1 MRFDPNYIFGVL
13 ILPHKKP
20 SSPPFP
26 HQIVVNC
33 DVLVVGAS
41 PSGIAAATSAAEGG
55 AEVILLDKDMGG
67 EFDHPANTFFDGM
80 FSRAGLAVERDYV
93 LHDLDG
99 MHIISPGGCVIEIPA
114 PGRFIDRSR
123 FDDLHLERAEMAGAK
138 LLRGEAKSA
147 PLASASRRV
156 ETDSGEIGARV
167 VIDASGVDGL
177 IARKEGL
184 APLKHP
190 EDVAWAAEAVVELPG
205 LGEEK
210 YFEYFVGSISPGWK
224 ATFSPGGGD
233 MATLGVFV
241 RGHGRDVRP
250 FLERFVEMFKKY
262 KSADY
267 DVAEMKIVSINRG
280 GDAIATLPGEIV
292 SDSLM
297 ATGAAAGMSGMAY
310 AIRAGTIVGEVAAG
324 AAASGDVSKR
334 RLSAYASRWRREFGL
349 EYRMGRASLVTLG
362 RLKDEEID
370 RLAEGFAKSDLD
382 LSGSFFRKGLSA
394 GIAMAKAR
402 PRTIPALVRSFAEG

>member
-1 MRFDPNYIFGVL
+1 
-13 ILPHKKP
+13 
-20 SSPPFP
+20 
-26 HQIVVNC
+26 VNC

-41 PSGIAAATSAAEGG
+41 PSGIAAATSSAKGG

-67 EFDHPANTFFDGM
+67 KFDHPANTFFDGM
-80 FSRAGLAVERDYV
+80 FHRAGLEVELDNV

-99 MHIISPGGCVIEIPA
+99 MHIVSPGGCVLNIPA
-114 PGRFIDRSR
+114 PGRFIDRAR
-123 FDDLHLERAEMAGAK
+123 FDALHLERAERAGAE

-147 PLASASRRV
+147 PLAGAGRRV
-156 ETDSGEIGARV
+156 ETDDLGEIEARV
-167 VIDASGVDGL
+167 VIDASGVDGR
-177 IARKEGL
+177 IARMAGL
-184 APLKHP
+184 SPLRHP

-210 YFEYFVGSISPGWK
+210 RFEYFVGSISPGWK

-233 MATLGVFV
+233 LATLGVFV

-250 FLERFVEMFKKY
+250 FLDRFVEMFKRY
-262 KSADY
+262 KSTSY
-267 DVAEMKIVSINRG
+267 DVEEMKIVSINRG

-310 AIRAGTIVGEVAAG
+310 AMRAGSIAGEVAAG
-324 AAASGDVSKR
+324 SVGSKDVSKR
-334 RLSAYASRWRREFGL
+334 GLSPYVRLWRREFGL
-349 EYRMGRASLVTLG
+349 EYRMGRASLETL
-362 RLKDEEID
+362 RKMTDDEID
-370 RLAEGFAKSDLD
+370 SLTRGLAKRDLD

-394 GIAMAKAR
+394 GIAMARSR
-402 PRTIPALVRSFAEG
+402 PRTIPTLVRSLAEG

>member
-1 MRFDPNYIFGVL
+1 MSASETFITPYF
-13 ILPHKKP
+13 
-20 SSPPFP
+20 PPES
-26 HQIVVNC
+26 VNC

-41 PSGIAAATSAAEGG
+41 PSGIAAATSSAKAG

-67 EFDHPANTFFDGM
+67 GFDHPANTFFDGM

-93 LHDLDG
+93 LHDLEG
-99 MHIISPGGCVIEIPA
+99 MHIISPGGHAVEIPA
-114 PGRFIDRSR
+114 PGRFIDRSKL
-123 FDDLHLERAEMAGAK
+123 DALYLERAKRAGAR

-147 PLASASRRV
+147 PLSGTGRRRV
-156 ETDSGEIGARV
+156 ETDSGEIEAKV

-184 APLKHP
+184 SPLRHP

-205 LGEEK
+205 LGEERH
-210 YFEYFVGSISPGWK
+210 FEYFVGSISPGWK

-233 MATLGVFV
+233 LATLGVFV
-241 RGHGRDVRP
+241 RGQGRDVRP
-250 FLERFVEMFKKY
+250 FLDRFVELFKKY

-267 DVAEMKIVSINRG
+267 DVGEMKTVSVNRG

-310 AIRAGTIVGEVAAG
+310 AMRAGTIAGEVAAR
-324 AAASGDVSKR
+324 AAEAGGVSKR
-334 RLSAYASRWRREFGL
+334 GLSPYVRRWNRKFGL
-349 EYRMGRASLVTLG
+349 EYRMGRASLLTLG
-362 RLKDEEID
+362 RMKDEEID
-370 RLAEGFAKSDLD
+370 RLAARLAKRDLD
-382 LSGSFFRKGLSA
+382 LSGSFFRKGFSA
-394 GIAMAKAR
+394 GIAMAR
-402 PRTIPALVRSFAEG
+402 SQPRTIPTLIRSFFEG

>member
-1 MRFDPNYIFGVL
+1 
-13 ILPHKKP
+13 
-20 SSPPFP
+20 
-26 HQIVVNC
+26 VNC

-41 PSGIAAATSAAEGG
+41 PSGIAAATSSAKAG
-55 AEVILLDKDMGG
+55 AEVILLDKEMGG
-67 EFDHPANTFFDGM
+67 KFDHPANTFFDGM
-80 FSRAGLAVERDYV
+80 FSRAGLSVEREYV
-93 LHDLDG
+93 LHDLEG
-99 MHIISPGGCVIEIPA
+99 MHIISPGGCVLEIPA

-123 FDDLHLERAEMAGAK
+123 FDALYIERAERAGAE
-138 LLRGEAKSA
+138 LLRGEARSA
-147 PLASASRRV
+147 PLLGSGRRV
-156 ETDSGEIGARV
+156 ETDDGEIEAKV
-167 VIDASGVDGL
+167 VIDASGVDGM

-184 APLKHP
+184 SPLKHP

-210 YFEYFVGSISPGWK
+210 RFEYFVGSISPGWK

-250 FLERFVEMFKKY
+250 FLDRFVEMFKKY

-267 DVAEMKIVSINRG
+267 DVREMKIVSINRG
-280 GDAIATLPGEIV
+280 GDAIATLPGETV

-310 AIRAGTIVGEVAAG
+310 AIRAGGIAGEVAAR
-324 AAASGDVSKR
+324 ATASGDVSKGA
-334 RLSAYASRWRREFGL
+334 LSPYVRQWRREFGL
-349 EYRMGRASLVTLG
+349 EYRMGRASLLTLG
-362 RLKDEEID
+362 KMKDEEID
-370 RLAEGFAKSDLD
+370 QLAAGLAKRDLD

-394 GIAMAKAR
+394 GIALARAR